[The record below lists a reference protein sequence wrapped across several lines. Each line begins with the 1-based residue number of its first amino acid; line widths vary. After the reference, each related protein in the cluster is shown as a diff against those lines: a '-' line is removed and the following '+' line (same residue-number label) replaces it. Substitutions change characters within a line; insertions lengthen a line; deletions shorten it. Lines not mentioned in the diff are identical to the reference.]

1 MKTNSL
7 PLIAFLAVI
16 AAFALLPV
24 SAVAASVAFSVTGM
38 LSVVTADYGRD
49 LEPTRVSTPVVAFE
63 AARKPSVE
71 FRDAA

>member
-24 SAVAASVAFSVTGM
+24 SAVAASIALSVTGV
-38 LSVVTADYGRD
+38 LSVAAADYGRNM
-49 LEPTRVSTPVVAFE
+49 EPIRAESRAVPIDAPGRPSAELRE
-63 AARKPSVE
+63 AA
-71 FRDAA
+71 

>member
-7 PLIAFLAVI
+7 PLIAFLVAI

-38 LSVVTADYGRD
+38 ISVFTADYGRK
-49 LEPTRVSTPVVAFE
+49 LEPARVSTQVIAFD
-63 AARKPSVE
+63 ATRAPSAE